1 MRFGGRPSYA
11 FAAFLASASFLTGAA
26 AYAAG
31 AGDIEDLSLEAL
43 LNEKISV
50 ASTKPTTAREAPGI
64 VTLITRQEIR
74 ASGARDLLD
83 VLNLVPGF
91 FFGQDVTGVVGPG
104 FRGLWGFEGKILLL
118 WDGQEMNEMG
128 YATLQLGG
136 HFPVDVIER
145 VEIIRGPGS
154 AIYGGSAELA
164 VINVITRNGAGF
176 EGVEAVVRA
185 GATQDVSARR
195 AGSVL
200 LGKKFGD
207 GWYFGGSLAVQTA
220 PRSDRTYLGIDG
232 VSYDMESESDLTA
245 ANINLILSSE
255 AFRLRFLFDD
265 YNVYERQSYGT
276 TRAESI
282 PINTR
287 TYSSDVQ
294 YEIKPSDTLSIT
306 PYVSYKAQQ
315 PWRSKFGDPAT
326 DPDYYDALFQRFRIG
341 ARGSWDALDQFN
353 LVAGVEGD
361 LTTGQ
366 YGPGMAVKGYVFV
379 DGTNDISYKNFA
391 AYAQGTASFEPSDSA
406 KLNLT
411 AGARVEDH
419 EQYGAS
425 FVPRGAITA
434 VWDRFNLKALASQA
448 FRTPVIENINTTPDI
463 QPEKTTVY
471 EVGVGCQ
478 ITDQAYLSANF
489 FDITIKKPIVYY
501 VSGGDQYLNL
511 PRTGSQGMEAEF
523 RFNGGLGT
531 FAAGYSLY
539 RTAGKNR
546 VDVYDVPGVDG
557 ILLGSAN
564 HKVTA
569 QAGAKI
575 YKGLSLE
582 PSYVFLS
589 KRYGYGPSGTP
600 LTPQLME
607 FDPVSLVN
615 VQLRYRDLFYKG
627 LSVSLGA
634 YNLLDENAV
643 LIQPYFDQA
652 DPAATPN
659 SPLPGPSREFAL
671 RLSYTWEPEGR
682 TAAGADEPAAATP
695 SATPGE

>member
-1 MRFGGRPSYA
+1 MRFSGRSSYA
-11 FAAFLASASFLTGAA
+11 FAAFLALASFITAAA

-91 FFGQDVTGVVGPG
+91 FFGQDVSGVAGPG
-104 FRGLWGFEGKILLL
+104 FRGIWGFEGKILLL

-154 AIYGGSAELA
+154 AIYGGAAELA

-176 EGVEAVVRA
+176 EGVEAFARA
-185 GATQDVSARR
+185 GATEAVSARR
-195 AGSVL
+195 AGSLL
-200 LGKKFGD
+200 LGRKFGD
-207 GWYFGGSLAVQTA
+207 GWYFGGSLAAQTA

-232 VSYDMESESDLTA
+232 VSYDMENESDLTA

-287 TYSSDVQ
+287 TYSSDIQ
-294 YEIKPSDTLSIT
+294 YEIRPSDTFSLT
-306 PYVSYKAQQ
+306 PFFSYKAQQ
-315 PWRSKFGDPAT
+315 PWRTTFGDPSV
-326 DPDYYDALFQRFRIG
+326 DIDYYDALFQRFRIG
-341 ARGSWDALDQFN
+341 ARGSLDATDWLN

-361 LTTGQ
+361 LTTGE
-366 YGPGMAVKGYVFV
+366 YGPGMAIKGYAFV
-379 DGTNDISYKNFA
+379 DGTDDISYKNGA
-391 AYAQGTASFEPSDSA
+391 GYLQGTASFEPAETS
-406 KLNLT
+406 KINLT
-411 AGARVEDH
+411 GGIRGEYH
-419 EQYGAS
+419 EQYGGS
-425 FVPRGAITA
+425 FVPRGALTA
-434 VWDRFNLKALASQA
+434 VWGRANLKALASQA
-448 FRTPVIENINTTPDI
+448 FRTPVMENINTTSDI

-471 EVGVGCQ
+471 EVGAGYQ
-478 ITDQAYLSANF
+478 LTDEMYIAANF

-501 VSGGDQYLNL
+501 ASGGDVYLNL

-523 RFNGGLGT
+523 RFNGSVGT
-531 FAAGYSLY
+531 FAASYSLY
-539 RTAGKNR
+539 RTAGKNQ

-575 YKGLSLE
+575 YKDLSLE

-589 KRYGYGPSGTP
+589 KRYGYGPSSTP
-600 LTPQLME
+600 PAPQLTE

-627 LSVSLGA
+627 LSASLGV
-634 YNLLDENAV
+634 YNLLNENAV
-643 LIQPYFDQA
+643 LIQPYFD
-652 DPAATPN
+652 
-659 SPLPGPSREFAL
+659 PLGTSNAPIPGDSREFIL
-671 RLSYTWEPEGR
+671 RLSYTWEPEGH
-682 TAAGADEPAAATP
+682 TAAGAGEPAATAP
-695 SATPGE
+695 SAAPGE